1 MIHNR
6 TVRLNDPKHFK
17 KYSPILVHSIIT
29 YSIVLLM
36 PILICSFYYIH
47 SFNTLKTRNQ
57 SNRQLVLENV
67 KEQIDSAFRD
77 YINLETHLQLNEYVS
92 SLVSPNG
99 RIDSNPILDRH
110 YLKKALGA
118 LQVSNALI
126 QQIDVYFVQS
136 GYVVT
141 SSSAFRYD
149 LIPYMENT
157 TSLMT
162 CADWDT
168 VLQQLNDTLIT
179 CFSDEQKRFIAV
191 AQTIASDI
199 HGDPAAIACIHMD
212 KIALQKRFSN
222 ILSGD
227 FPCSFALIR
236 DGNLLLSSDNP
247 ILDPNQMPLATL
259 SEYFEQA
266 ETGAL
271 YEINGLE
278 TPTLIVGSTDLL
290 LPHTKLIYFIEKHD
304 YELESSRLLELI
316 IFTIVI
322 CLFMGFFAIIYFSRK
337 NYQPVSQ
344 IMRLIPNEEVASSSL
359 DEYHLIM
366 KMLTD
371 NQDEIRRQK
380 QQLLNHYLQKLC
392 SGEISVSQLDE
403 PAAQYFSVH
412 FPENNVCVVLLCI
425 TSDVSVSD
433 KDELIPFV
441 VQNVFSE
448 LLGEHFSYTYFASHD
463 GKISV
468 LINTNLE
475 PKDAQKLI
483 IAHTQALF
491 AFFGQYGH
499 LSARAG
505 ISNVLKKDCIPTA
518 CVQASTALEY
528 CQLFETTEICAYDKI
543 PKQEKVTSLPL
554 ESSEYII
561 NLVCAGNR
569 ESISHYFEQLSNE
582 LKKNSYSL
590 NDAKSCY
597 YFFYQV
603 IAKLRLACNM
613 RFGFVPESLQVPD
626 ESFLK
631 NSLTDALTH
640 ICTVCCQ
647 TCDEIASHSENE
659 QSSRWGTD
667 ICRFIENN
675 YMDANMNLATISEH
689 FRISSSYLSRKF
701 KEQYQKGIVDYIYEV
716 RIEHA
721 LSLLLESDLKI
732 ADIAQMSGF
741 VDSNAFI
748 RIFKKLKGI
757 TPGKYRENHIQT

>member
-1 MIHNR
+1 MIHH
-6 TVRLNDPKHFK
+6 LAHSKHAK

-47 SFNTLKTRNQ
+47 SFNTLKTRSQ
-57 SNRQLVLENV
+57 SNRQLVLENAR
-67 KEQIDSAFRD
+67 EQIDSAFRD
-77 YINLETHLQLNEYVS
+77 CINLQTHLQLNEYVT
-92 SLVSPNG
+92 SLTGKNG
-99 RIDSNPILDRH
+99 RIDSSPILDRH
-110 YLKKALGA
+110 NLRDALSA
-118 LQVSNALI
+118 LQVSNSLI
-126 QQIDVYFVQS
+126 QQIDIYFVQS
-136 GYVVT
+136 DYVVT
-141 SSSAFRYD
+141 SSSAFLYD

-157 TSLMT
+157 ANLMT
-162 CADWDT
+162 CTDWET
-168 VLQQLNDTLIT
+168 VLQQLATTRIT
-179 CFSDEQKRFIAV
+179 CFSDDQKRFIAV

-199 HGDPAAIACIHMD
+199 HGDPAAIACIHLD
-212 KIALQKRFSN
+212 KTALQKRFSN
-222 ILSGD
+222 TLSGD

-236 DGNLLLSSDNP
+236 DGALLLASENP
-247 ILDPNQMPLATL
+247 IIDPNQMPLATL
-259 SEYFEQA
+259 SNYFEQ
-266 ETGAL
+266 TKTNMPC
-271 YEINGLE
+271 EISSADHS
-278 TPTLIVGSTDLL
+278 TLMVGSTDSLI
-290 LPHTKLIYFIEKHD
+290 PHTKLIYFIQKSD

-316 IFTIVI
+316 IFTVVI
-322 CLFMGFFAIIYFSRK
+322 CLFMGFFAILYFSRK

-344 IMRLIPNEEVASSSL
+344 IMRLIPSEDAASSGL

-366 KMLTD
+366 KMLID
-371 NQDEIRRQK
+371 NQDEIRCQK

-392 SGEISVSQLDE
+392 SGEIAISQLDE

-425 TSDVSVSD
+425 SSDASVSD
-433 KDELIPFV
+433 KDDLIPFV

-448 LLGEHFSYTYFASHD
+448 LLEEHFSYTYFAFHD

-468 LINTNLE
+468 LINTSLAPE
-475 PKDAQKLI
+475 TAQKLI
-483 IAHTQALF
+483 LAHTQALF

-505 ISNVLKKDCIPTA
+505 ISSVLSKDNIPAA

-528 CQLFETTEICAYDKI
+528 CQLFEATDICPYDTI
-543 PKQEKVTSLPL
+543 PKQEKITSLPL
-554 ESSEYII
+554 ESSEYVI
-561 NLVCAGNR
+561 NLVCAGNH

-603 IAKLRLACNM
+603 IAKLRLTCNM
-613 RFGFVPESLQVPD
+613 RFGFMPEALQVPD
-626 ESFLK
+626 ESFLQ
-631 NSLTDALTH
+631 NSLADALTH
-640 ICTVCCQ
+640 LCAVCCQ
-647 TCDEIASHSENE
+647 TCDEIASHNENE

-689 FRISSSYLSRKF
+689 FRISPSYLSRKF
-701 KEQYQKGIVDYIYEV
+701 KEQYQKSIIDYIYEI
-716 RIEHA
+716 RIEHS

-757 TPGKYRENHIQT
+757 TPGKYRENQIQT

>member
-1 MIHNR
+1 MIHH
-6 TVRLNDPKHFK
+6 RLTHSNISKHSK

-47 SFNTLKTRNQ
+47 SFNTLKARNQ
-57 SNRQLVLENV
+57 SNRQLVLENA

-77 YINLETHLQLNEYVS
+77 CINLGTHLQLNEYVS
-92 SLVSPNG
+92 SLVSKNG

-110 YLKKALGA
+110 YLKDTLGA

-162 CADWDT
+162 CDDWDT
-168 VLQQLNDTLIT
+168 VLQQLNEARIT
-179 CFSDEQKRFIAV
+179 CFSDDQKRFIAV

-199 HGDPAAIACIHMD
+199 HGNPSAIACIHLD
-212 KIALQKRFSN
+212 KTALQKRFSN
-222 ILSGD
+222 VLSDD

-236 DGNLLLSSDNP
+236 EGKLLLSSDDP
-247 ILDPNQMPLATL
+247 IIDPNRMPLATL
-259 SEYFEQA
+259 SAYFEQA
-266 ETGAL
+266 AAGAQ
-271 YEINGLE
+271 YEVSGLE
-278 TPTLIVGSTDLL
+278 QPTLVVGSTNSL
-290 LPHTKLIYFIEKHD
+290 LPHTKLIYFIQKRD
-304 YELESSRLLELI
+304 YELESLRLFELI
-316 IFTIVI
+316 IFTVVI
-322 CLFMGFFAIIYFSRK
+322 CLFMGFFAILYFSRK

-344 IMRLIPNEEVASSSL
+344 IMRLIPNKDAAFSGL

-392 SGEISVSQLDE
+392 SGEISISQLDE

-425 TSDVSVSD
+425 SSDTNIPD
-433 KDELIPFV
+433 KDDLIPFV

-448 LLGEHFSYTYFASHD
+448 LLGEYFSYTYFASHD

-475 PKDAQKLI
+475 PEAAQKLI
-483 IAHTQALF
+483 FAHTQALF
-491 AFFGQYGH
+491 AFFGQYSH

-528 CQLFETTEICAYDKI
+528 CQLFETADICAYDKI

-554 ESSEYII
+554 ESSEYVI

-590 NDAKSCY
+590 NDAKSCC

-603 IAKLRLACNM
+603 IAKLHLVCNM

-631 NSLTDALTH
+631 NSLADALTH
-640 ICTVCCQ
+640 ICAICCQ
-647 TCDEIASHSENE
+647 TCDEIASRSENK

-701 KEQYQKGIVDYIYEV
+701 KEQYQKSIVDYIYEV
-716 RIEHA
+716 RIEHSLA
-721 LSLLLESDLKI
+721 LLLESDLKI

>member
-1 MIHNR
+1 MIHHHLTHSN
-6 TVRLNDPKHFK
+6 HSK

-47 SFNTLKTRNQ
+47 SFNTLKARNQ
-57 SNRQLVLENV
+57 SNRQLVLENA

-77 YINLETHLQLNEYVS
+77 CINLGTHLQLNEYVS
-92 SLVSPNG
+92 SLVSKNG

-110 YLKKALGA
+110 YLKNTLGA

-157 TSLMT
+157 ANLMT
-162 CADWDT
+162 CNDWNT
-168 VLQQLNDTLIT
+168 VLQQLNDARIT

-199 HGDPAAIACIHMD
+199 HGDPAAIACIHLD
-212 KIALQKRFSN
+212 KTALQKRFSN
-222 ILSGD
+222 ALSGD

-236 DGNLLLSSDNP
+236 DGELLLSSDNP
-247 ILDPNQMPLATL
+247 IIDPNLMPLATL
-259 SEYFEQA
+259 SDYFEQTEA
-266 ETGAL
+266 GAQ
-271 YEINGLE
+271 YEVSGLDQ
-278 TPTLIVGSTDLL
+278 PTLVIGSTDSL
-290 LPHTKLIYFIEKHD
+290 LPHTKLIYFIQKRD

-316 IFTIVI
+316 IFTVVI
-322 CLFMGFFAIIYFSRK
+322 CLFMGFFAILYFSRK

-344 IMRLIPNEEVASSSL
+344 IMRLIPNEEAVSSGL

-392 SGEISVSQLDE
+392 SGEITISQLDE
-403 PAAQYFSVH
+403 PAAHYFSVH
-412 FPENNVCVVLLCI
+412 FPESSVCVVLLCI
-425 TSDVSVSD
+425 ASDASDSD

-448 LLGEHFSYTYFASHD
+448 LLAEHFSCTYFASHD

-468 LINTNLE
+468 LINTKLE
-475 PKDAQKLI
+475 PEIAQKLVI
-483 IAHTQALF
+483 EHTQALLS
-491 AFFGQYGH
+491 FFGQYGH

-505 ISNVLKKDCIPTA
+505 ISNILNKDNIPTA

-528 CQLFETTEICAYDKI
+528 CQLFEATDICAYDKI

-554 ESSEYII
+554 ESSEYVI

-603 IAKLRLACNM
+603 IAKLRLTCNM
-613 RFGFVPESLQVPD
+613 RFGFVPESLQAPD

-647 TCDEIASHSENE
+647 TCDAITSHSEDE

-701 KEQYQKGIVDYIYEV
+701 KEQYQKGIVDYIYEI
-716 RIEHA
+716 RIEHSLA
-721 LSLLLESDLKI
+721 LLLESDLKI

>member
-1 MIHNR
+1 MIHHHLTHSN
-6 TVRLNDPKHFK
+6 HSK

-47 SFNTLKTRNQ
+47 SFNTLKARNQ
-57 SNRQLVLENV
+57 SNRQLILENA

-77 YINLETHLQLNEYVS
+77 CINLETHLQLNEYVT
-92 SLVSPNG
+92 SLTGKNG
-99 RIDSNPILDRH
+99 RIDSSPILDRH
-110 YLKKALGA
+110 NLRDALAA
-118 LQVSNALI
+118 LQVSNSLI
-126 QQIDVYFVQS
+126 QQIDIYFVQS

-157 TSLMT
+157 ANLMT
-162 CADWDT
+162 CADWET
-168 VLQQLNDTLIT
+168 VLQQLTTTRIT
-179 CFSDEQKRFIAV
+179 CFSDDQKRFIAV
-191 AQTIASDI
+191 AQTISSDI
-199 HGDPAAIACIHMD
+199 HGDPVAIACIHLD
-212 KIALQKRFSN
+212 KTALQKRFSN
-222 ILSGD
+222 TLSDD

-236 DGNLLLSSDNP
+236 EGELLLSSDQP
-247 ILDPNQMPLATL
+247 IIDPNRMPLATL
-259 SEYFEQA
+259 SDYFEQA
-266 ETGAL
+266 EASAQ
-271 YEINGLE
+271 YEVSGLE
-278 TPTLIVGSTDLL
+278 QSTLVVGSTDSLI
-290 LPHTKLIYFIEKHD
+290 PHTKLIYFIQKRD

-316 IFTIVI
+316 IFTVVI
-322 CLFMGFFAIIYFSRK
+322 CLFMGFFAILYFSRK
-337 NYQPVSQ
+337 NYRPVSQ
-344 IMRLIPNEEVASSSL
+344 IMRLIPSEDAVSSGL

-392 SGEISVSQLDE
+392 SGEIAISQLDE

-425 TSDVSVSD
+425 SSDTNVFD
-433 KDELIPFV
+433 KEDLIPFV

-448 LLGEHFSYTYFASHD
+448 LLAEHFSYTYFVSHD

-468 LINTNLE
+468 LINTQLE
-475 PKDAQKLI
+475 PETAQKLV

-505 ISNVLKKDCIPTA
+505 ISNVLKKDSIPAA

-528 CQLFETTEICAYDKI
+528 CQLFETTSICPYDTI
-543 PKQEKVTSLPL
+543 PKQEKITSLPL
-554 ESSEYII
+554 ESSEYVI
-561 NLVCAGNR
+561 NLVCTGNR
-569 ESISHYFEQLSNE
+569 ESISHYFEQLTNE

-603 IAKLRLACNM
+603 IAKLRLTCNM
-613 RFGFVPESLQVPD
+613 RFGFVPESLQMSD

-631 NSLTDALTH
+631 NSLADALTQ
-640 ICTVCCQ
+640 ICAVCCQ
-647 TCDEIASHSENE
+647 TCDEIASHSKNE

-701 KEQYQKGIVDYIYEV
+701 KEQYEKGIVDYIYEV
-716 RIEHA
+716 RIEHS

>member
-1 MIHNR
+1 MIHNH
-6 TVRLNDPKHFK
+6 TTRLSDSKHSK
-17 KYSPILVHSIIT
+17 KYSPILIHSIIT

-47 SFNTLKTRNQ
+47 SFNTLKARSK
-57 SNRQLVLENV
+57 SNRQLVLENA

-77 YINLETHLQLNEYVS
+77 CINLETHLQLNEYVT
-92 SLVSPNG
+92 SLTGKNG
-99 RIDSNPILDRH
+99 RIDSSPILDRH
-110 YLKKALGA
+110 NLRDALSA
-118 LQVSNALI
+118 LQVSNSLI

-157 TSLMT
+157 ASLMT
-162 CADWDT
+162 CNDWDT
-168 VLQQLNDTLIT
+168 VLEQLNDTRIT
-179 CFSDEQKRFIAV
+179 CFSDDQKRFIAV

-199 HGDPAAIACIHMD
+199 HGEPAAIACIHLD

-222 ILSGD
+222 ALSSD

-236 DGNLLLSSDNP
+236 DGELLLSSDDP
-247 ILDPNQMPLATL
+247 IVDPNRMPLATL
-259 SEYFEQA
+259 SDYFEQA
-266 ETGAL
+266 EAGAQ
-271 YEINGLE
+271 YEVSDPNH
-278 TPTLIVGSTDLL
+278 PTLVVGSTDSL
-290 LPHTKLIYFIEKHD
+290 LPHTKLIYFIKKRD

-316 IFTIVI
+316 IFTVVI
-322 CLFMGFFAIIYFSRK
+322 CLFMGFFAILYFSRK

-344 IMRLIPNEEVASSSL
+344 IMRLIPNEDVTASGL

-392 SGEISVSQLDE
+392 SGEITISQLDE

-412 FPENNVCVVLLCI
+412 FPESNVCVVLLCI
-425 TSDVSVSD
+425 ASDTNVPD
-433 KDELIPFV
+433 TEDLIPFV

-448 LLGEHFSYTYFASHD
+448 LLSEHFSYSYFASHD

-475 PKDAQKLI
+475 SETAQKLI
-483 IAHTQALF
+483 LAHTQALL

-505 ISNVLKKDCIPTA
+505 ISNILNKNNIPTA

-528 CQLFETTEICAYDKI
+528 CQLFETTDICVYDKI
-543 PKQEKVTSLPL
+543 PKQEKITSLPL
-554 ESSEYII
+554 ESSEYVI
-561 NLVCAGNR
+561 NLVCAGKR
-569 ESISHYFEQLSNE
+569 ESISHYFEQLANE

-640 ICTVCCQ
+640 ICAVFCQ
-647 TCDEIASHSENE
+647 TCDELASHSENE

-716 RIEHA
+716 RIEHS